1 MKWNMG
7 WMNDTLDYISLD
19 PYFRKY
25 NHNRTTFSLT
35 YAFAEKYTLPISH
48 DEVVHGKRS
57 LLDRAP
63 GTYEEKFAGTR
74 TALTYMMTHPGK
86 KLLFMGSEIGQFRE
100 WDFAGELEWF
110 LLSYPKH
117 SEMQHYVATL
127 NHFYLENPPLYEQ
140 DDSWAGFSWID
151 ADNGDDSVLSYR
163 RFDKAG
169 NEVGCS
175 CTSIRNEDAI
185 HVMYLVTKSLQFDKE
200 AVIGNLLSVVK
211 AVVDMDSTGTDVTKP
226 QRKISEPEES
236 RAKLLDAFLSGI
248 ITKEEFTRSRSR
260 LDDEIADPQAMLDN
274 VDRQRSPTLQ
284 ENKRMEEIERAVR
297 EIIGGVEHEDAF
309 YRQILDKMVVYGHDR
324 VDVCLNALPFR
335 WSYSL

>member
-1 MKWNMG
+1 VILRLLRNEKYCG
-7 WMNDTLDYISLD
+7 DLVQKKTYTPDFLSHDK
-19 PYFRKY
+19 KY
-25 NHNRTTFSLT
+25 NRGQEEFIIIKDHHEPIISRELFEEANRILDARALSP
-35 YAFAEKYTLPISH
+35 E
-48 DEVVHGKRS
+48 GK
-57 LLDRAP
+57 A
-63 GTYEEKFAGTR
+63 
-74 TALTYMMTHPGK
+74 
-86 KLLFMGSEIGQFRE
+86 
-100 WDFAGELEWF
+100 
-110 LLSYPKH
+110 KH
-117 SEMQHYVATL
+117 SNRYPFSGKIKCGICGRSFVARYKKRGDGSVYKAWRCQEAA
-127 NHFYLENPPLYEQ
+127 NHGSPHK
-140 DDSWAGFSWID
+140 
-151 ADNGDDSVLSYR
+151 
-163 RFDKAG
+163 DKAG

-175 CTSIRNEDAI
+175 CVSIRNEDAI
-185 HVMYLVTKSLQFDKE
+185 HILYLVTKSLQYDKE

-324 VDVCLNALPFR
+324 IDVCLNALPFR